1 MITLYE
7 RKPRYANYI
16 SYAHV
21 ADIRIPKQRIW
32 QSANGLAQI
41 VAHITTGM

>member
-7 RKPRYANYI
+7 RKTRYANNYCEF
-16 SYAHV
+16 V